1 MNHVQQLYTCH
12 LPPKKQELGL
22 LVLFVCFFLLFFVLF
37 FFFCFFW
44 VRIRFFKLV
53 KMEHYVT
60 MCPFGLGWKWRFQFW
75 AESGVF
81 SSVFSCFF
89 FSLLHVS
96 KITWFYCAG
105 DKKYCS
111 CIVHA
116 LFMYCS
122 RTVHVLFTNP
132 TILFIHLKIILL
144 QCFQFSIFSFSNNK
158 FNPNGLYV
166 KFCLINKNY

>member
-1 MNHVQQLYTCH
+1 MCH
-12 LPPKKQELGL
+12 LPPKKQELSIL
-22 LVLFVCFFLLFFVLF
+22 SPRNIHESTIFNNVNHVQQLYMCHLPPKKKNYQFFRLACFVCLFFSSVFCSSFVLLFF
-37 FFFCFFW
+37 
-44 VRIRFFKLV
+44 
-53 KMEHYVT
+53 
-60 MCPFGLGWKWRFQFW
+60 FGWESDSLSLLRWSIMWPCARLDW

-81 SSVFSCFF
+81 SSVFSSFFF

-122 RTVHVLFTNP
+122 WTF
-132 TILFIHLKIILL
+132 
-144 QCFQFSIFSFSNNK
+144 K
-158 FNPNGLYV
+158 FLE
-166 KFCLINKNY
+166 I